1 MLSFIS
7 SILENG
13 DKKMI
18 NVIICDDIESDLKN
32 TITIVD
38 NYFKLKNIKYK
49 KYIFNDYN
57 SKFKEIIK
65 QKLPFKLYILDIETP
80 SRSGIDI
87 AREIRQKDIDSV
99 IIFLTGHEEL
109 GSIVLKNDLL
119 FLGFINKFDNCE
131 ERLVNCLNKSLDI
144 LNKPQILKVL
154 DRNIIYTIK
163 LNDILYFTKDSF
175 ERKTII
181 HTDYDE
187 YKVNNTLTE
196 IISMVDDRFVQTHR
210 ACFVNK
216 TRVTKIDKHNKIIK
230 FDNGEDITL
239 VSDKYKKE
247 LV

>member
-1 MLSFIS
+1 
-7 SILENG
+7 
-13 DKKMI
+13 MI
-18 NVIICDDIESDLKN
+18 NVIICDDIVNDLKN
-32 TITIVD
+32 TVSIVD
-38 NYFKLKNIKYK
+38 NYFKSK
-49 KYIFNDYN
+49 KIEYTKHIFNDYN
-57 SKFKEIIK
+57 NKFKEIIN

-80 SRSGIDI
+80 SGSGIDI
-87 AREIRQKDIDSV
+87 AREIRKKDNDSV

-109 GSIVLKNDLL
+109 GNIVLKNDLL

-131 ERLVNCLNKSLDI
+131 ERLINCLSKSLNI
-144 LNKPQILKVL
+144 LNKPQILKVI
-154 DRNIIYTIK
+154 DRNTMYTIK
-163 LNDILYFTKDSF
+163 LDDILYFTKESF

-187 YKVNNTLTE
+187 YKLNNTLAE

-216 TRVTKIDKHNKIIK
+216 TRVTKIDKQNRIIK
-230 FDNGEDITL
+230 FDNGEETTL